1 MIRVIKLKLPYL
13 AVDMEVNEDE
23 SSKKGGG
30 GGGKTNF
37 YETRCALGKE

>member
-30 GGGKTNF
+30 VERQIF
-37 YETRCALGKE
+37 MEQDAL